1 MHAIKVKREETFQIN
16 LLNDHHSCPQ
26 IFEVKN
32 VKTNWI
38 KDKYLQK
45 FKSDPKRN
53 VKGFRVDIINE
64 LRVNVSRHQAY
75 RAKKAA
81 LKQLEGSPEWQY
93 SRLWDYS
100 EEIRKTN
107 PGSTVIV
114 GTEQVDGEERFSRFY
129 VCFGALKAGFK
140 AGCRP
145 IIGVDGCHLK
155 GPNGGILLTAIGVDP
170 NNNLFPIAYAVV
182 NKECRETWEWFLIV
196 LKHDLNIIRE
206 HEYTFMSDKQKGL
219 MQAFEEVFP
228 GCDHRF
234 CVRHLHNNFKQAG
247 FRGLAFKNALWNAAK
262 SCTVGEWKM
271 RMQEMKNLSQ
281 QAYDWFND
289 KPAVQWSRS
298 HFSEASSCDM
308 LLNNVCET
316 FNACILDAREKP
328 ILTMLEWIREYLM
341 RRMQENRDKSCTKWK
356 DKLCPKIQQI
366 LQKHA
371 NKVSDCMPIKADDFH
386 YQISCF
392 DGSQHCVDLGSK
404 SCSCRK
410 WQLSGIPCK
419 HVCCAIYHQK
429 QDPKDYVADCYSV
442 DTYRR
447 VYKPAILPMSH
458 EGMWSESC
466 IIPPIPPNFGRRAGR
481 PAKARRRESDEP
493 TLKNKKKSKRKQVQ
507 KIKRHQTTVHCR
519 TCGEPGHN
527 TTKCPERVP
536 LATQEMTEATINME
550 GTSVRAGKRKAPT
563 NAINRIERDRD
574 TSTGTQ
580 GANILPPLQ
589 PVEDPILEPCITQVE
604 SQAAEVPVYKP
615 GPSMYQQL
623 QQSNQHLTLQPR
635 VQIRAPPP
643 MTSIH
648 GLPVFSTTSRAQAGN
663 HNPIIT

>member
-1 MHAIKVKREETFQIN
+1 MKRPARHLDLPPPLYRSEGVDVGEGLEGATGGEHNAEVGEGVEGAAEGDGADVGEEAAEDAIHDSGEGDDLVDSDFDEEIGIVKDTNVEE
-16 LLNDHHSCPQ
+16 
-26 IFEVKN
+26 
-32 VKTNWI
+32 
-38 KDKYLQK
+38 
-45 FKSDPKRN
+45 
-53 VKGFRVDIINE
+53 INE
-64 LRVNVSRHQAY
+64 QGGNVRLEDGVVRESTESGGSSDDEEEDVVDNDRDLDEY
-75 RAKKAA
+75 RD
-81 LKQLEGSPEWQY
+81 S
-93 SRLWDYS
+93 D

-410 WQLSGIPCK
+410 WQLSGIP
-419 HVCCAIYHQK
+419 
-429 QDPKDYVADCYSV
+429 
-442 DTYRR
+442 
-447 VYKPAILPMSH
+447 
-458 EGMWSESC
+458 W
-466 IIPPIPPNFGRRAGR
+466 R

-493 TLKNKKKSKRKQVQ
+493 TLKNKQKSKRKQVQ

-527 TTKCPERVP
+527 TAKCPERVP

-563 NAINRIERDRD
+563 NAVNRIERDRD
-574 TSTGTQ
+574 TATGTQ
-580 GANILPPLQ
+580 GANIFPPLQ

-604 SQAAEVPVYKP
+604 SQAAEVPVYNL
-615 GPSMYQQL
+615 GHQCINSCN
-623 QQSNQHLTLQPR
+623 NQ
-635 VQIRAPPP
+635 
-643 MTSIH
+643 TS
-648 GLPVFSTTSRAQAGN
+648 T
-663 HNPIIT
+663 

>member
-1 MHAIKVKREETFQIN
+1 MMKKRMLLTMIGTWMNIGIQMVGGGPSYPVFNPEETYDPTFDLGMMFSNKAEFKKALQSYAIKSKRTLKFIKNDKVRIYAKCGDANCEWKMHAIKVRDEETFQIN

-64 LRVNVSRHQAY
+64 LR
-75 RAKKAA
+75 
-81 LKQLEGSPEWQY
+81 Y

-155 GPNGGILLTAIGVDP
+155 GPNGGILLTAI
-170 NNNLFPIAYAVV
+170 
-182 NKECRETWEWFLIV
+182 
-196 LKHDLNIIRE
+196 
-206 HEYTFMSDKQKGL
+206 GL

-371 NKVSDCMPIKADDFH
+371 NK
-386 YQISCF
+386 
-392 DGSQHCVDLGSK
+392 
-404 SCSCRK
+404 
-410 WQLSGIPCK
+410 
-419 HVCCAIYHQK
+419 
-429 QDPKDYVADCYSV
+429 DPKDYVADCYSV

-447 VYKPAILPMSH
+447 VYKLAILPMSH

-493 TLKNKKKSKRKQVQ
+493 TLKNKQKSKRKQVQ

-527 TTKCPERVP
+527 TAKCPERVP
-536 LATQEMTEATINME
+536 LATQEMTEATIKWKAQVLELARGKHLQMQLTE
-550 GTSVRAGKRKAPT
+550 LKEIGTPQLEHKVLTFPT
-563 NAINRIERDRD
+563 FATCRRPH
-574 TSTGTQ
+574 S
-580 GANILPPLQ
+580 
-589 PVEDPILEPCITQVE
+589 
-604 SQAAEVPVYKP
+604 
-615 GPSMYQQL
+615 
-623 QQSNQHLTLQPR
+623 
-635 VQIRAPPP
+635 
-643 MTSIH
+643 
-648 GLPVFSTTSRAQAGN
+648 
-663 HNPIIT
+663 